1 MATPKA
7 SQKQDMGARA
17 LRTVDVQTRR
27 THDPHMET
35 RIQQLEHHA
44 LDARERLTRIE
55 TTLGHTAT
63 TQALAELETRVISAM
78 GDLKSDL
85 VRWFITVGLTLA
97 ALAFTAGKFVH

>member
-1 MATPKA
+1 MASAKTR
-7 SQKQDMGARA
+7 QKHDMSTQPP
-17 LRTVDVQTRR
+17 RTVDLQTRR
-27 THDPHMET
+27 AHDPRMET

-44 LDARERLTRIE
+44 LDARERLSRIE

-63 TQALAELETRVISAM
+63 TQALAELETRLISAM

-97 ALAFTAGKFVH
+97 ALAFTAGKVIH